1 MSGELTLRSNGES
14 VHLPDIPQPVIS
26 ALHEAVIGVR
36 DHIEVFKYRL
46 IAIRIEDIRQIYEML
61 SQWTHQYNI
70 QSQLTQ
76 IIAEHRNAEVG
87 STTSRKNFRSIED
100 FLRYDDSNIDPVKL
114 LTVRF
119 SFILKNPNTQRL
131 ESYDL
136 TLEFPEA
143 ADWRPDLLGEAGV
156 VDHYSFA
163 YRGTETWTFKVRIEY
178 SDYVTA
184 VALQSMIGNWYMTL
198 DGTGRQWA
206 PRKARFYERLASYS
220 YYSVFSPGSYLVRW
234 LPVAFAFLISVSLF
248 PAAKHWLGD
257 IKSWFLLG
265 ATFLILTATL
275 ELGIRLF
282 ISHSD
287 KALRSSSKTPILLL
301 NSGNRKI
308 YDAESEAVARG
319 NEKRRFVGK
328 LLFGSILLSMF
339 VSVGANIVTYFI
351 W

>member
-1 MSGELTLRSNGES
+1 MVDKGVSGELTLRSNGES

-143 ADWRPDLLGEAGV
+143 ADWRPDLLKQ
-156 VDHYSFA
+156 F
-163 YRGTETWTFKVRIEY
+163 
-178 SDYVTA
+178 
-184 VALQSMIGNWYMTL
+184 Q
-198 DGTGRQWA
+198 
-206 PRKARFYERLASYS
+206 
-220 YYSVFSPGSYLVRW
+220 
-234 LPVAFAFLISVSLF
+234 
-248 PAAKHWLGD
+248 
-257 IKSWFLLG
+257 
-265 ATFLILTATL
+265 
-275 ELGIRLF
+275 
-282 ISHSD
+282 
-287 KALRSSSKTPILLL
+287 LLL
-301 NSGNRKI
+301 NRQGFPRGLVCDSSCSGGSRNAQALVCR
-308 YDAESEAVARG
+308 YSRPLPEA
-319 NEKRRFVGK
+319 F
-328 LLFGSILLSMF
+328 
-339 VSVGANIVTYFI
+339 
-351 W
+351 